1 MNTFRPSIDWSHEF
15 LTSTLWVL
23 QVWVITASCLLVV
36 LFVVGRATEWG
47 RQFWRIT
54 GDYFKGRQSAPVWG
68 IAGLLLLSAILV
80 VRINVL
86 LSYYAND
93 LFSALQVTFQPDSAR
108 MTGIHGFWST
118 ILVFAVLAVC
128 YVARTLLDLYLTQT
142 FIMRWRIWLSHR
154 FIDDWLGDYAY
165 FRSQFS
171 RRPIDNPD
179 QRIQQD
185 IDIVTA
191 GVGAEPNNPSR
202 TSDHLLLFGA
212 VEAVVSVFSFGAILW
227 RLSGP
232 LTLGTL
238 TVPRALSGVVIFY
251 VLVATIFEFVIGRPL
266 IRLSFMN

>member
-1 MNTFRPSIDWSHEF
+1 MNTFRPSIDWSDEF
-15 LTSTLWVL
+15 LNSTLWVL

-36 LFVVGRATEWG
+36 LVLVGRMTEWG

-54 GDYFKGRQSAPVWG
+54 GDYFKGRQSAPVW
-68 IAGLLLLSAILV
+68 AVVGLLLLSAILV

-93 LFSALQVTFQPDSAR
+93 LFSALQVTFQPGSAR
-108 MTGIHGFWST
+108 NTGIHGFWST

-128 YVARTLLDLYLTQT
+128 YVARTLADLYLTQR
-142 FIMRWRIWLSHR
+142 FIMRWRIWLSRR

-185 IDIVTA
+185 IDIFTA
-191 GVGAEPNNPSR
+191 GVGGQPNNPAY
-202 TSDHLLLFGA
+202 TSDHLCCSAPSRPWCRCFRSARSCGG
-212 VEAVVSVFSFGAILW
+212 S
-227 RLSGP
+227 R
-232 LTLGTL
+232 
-238 TVPRALSGVVIFY
+238 
-251 VLVATIFEFVIGRPL
+251 GR
-266 IRLSFMN
+266 